1 MWRALRIRERLHMGE
16 ALRELILG
24 AQRLGALAVQGR
36 DGGGMRPRRA
46 IRRSA
51 LSVVS
56 SSDQSPAVS
65 GISIVI
71 WSCGVRSPCKPSC
84 ERVTK
89 LCSVLVCAPS
99 SLR

>member
-1 MWRALRIRERLHMGE
+1 MRSASALLPSKVAMAEACVFAERS
-16 ALRELILG
+16 A
-24 AQRLGALAVQGR
+24 
-36 DGGGMRPRRA
+36 
-46 IRRSA
+46 RSA